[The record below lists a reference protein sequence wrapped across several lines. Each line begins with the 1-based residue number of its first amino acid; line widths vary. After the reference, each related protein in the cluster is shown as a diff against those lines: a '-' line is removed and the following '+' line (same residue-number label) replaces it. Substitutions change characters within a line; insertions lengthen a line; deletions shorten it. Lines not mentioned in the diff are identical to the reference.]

1 MFENFLRKTVMI
13 LHVTVENRNPKMLY
27 SCFPN
32 WFGPSLLRRL
42 TTPSSITEGRISLA
56 AALAQASSASSLEA
70 SVDCSGKAFKA
81 LHLNLSRN
89 TMTCHLL
96 VSA

>member
-1 MFENFLRKTVMI
+1 MI
-13 LHVTVENRNPKMLY
+13 LHFTVENQKPKKLY

>member
-1 MFENFLRKTVMI
+1 MI
-13 LHVTVENRNPKMLY
+13 LHVTIEKRNPKMLY
-27 SCFPN
+27 TSFPN
-32 WFGPSLLRRL
+32 WLGPSLLRRL
-42 TTPSSITEGRISLA
+42 TAPSSITEGRISLA

-89 TMTCHLL
+89 AMACHLL